1 METIKGG
8 GSSLR
13 CAANRTAHR
22 PLDLVISIDTT
33 VSMHGVLQE
42 MQAAID
48 GILLRL
54 LRDVVDLR
62 VAIVAHGDYFDG
74 DDAYVT
80 KCVDF
85 TNDGDRLSRFV
96 RTLEGTSGGDWPE
109 CYELVVRVRVV
120 ACVCARVCVCLC
132 VRAYARACV

>member
-13 CAANRTAHR
+13 CAAKRTAHR

-54 LRDVVDLR
+54 LRDVVELR

-74 DDAYVT
+74 DAAYVT

-85 TNDGDRLSRFV
+85 TSDGDRLSRFV
-96 RTLEGTSGGDWPE
+96 KTLEGTSGGDWPE
-109 CYELVVRVRVV
+109 CYELVVR
-120 ACVCARVCVCLC
+120 ACVCVRARVCVCVRAC
-132 VRAYARACV
+132 VRACA